1 MDKTRLEAIHCFPI
15 KGLPAISLTNT
26 DLVIGRGIPNDR
38 RYAITNGTMSD
49 GKWMPAGNYFVN
61 AYNDG
66 LLNFKVTNDEQTS
79 SISISNPENQEIRI
93 QTNNPQSLELANLT
107 LERFISHI
115 KVKADRTPPQIVE
128 LSDAG
133 GSWDYP
139 GTEISLINQMTV
151 KAIGDAMD
159 RDLDPERFRGNLIL
173 SGLNAWQEFD
183 LLGKKLGIG
192 DAEIEVLFPIVRC
205 PAPGVN
211 PKTGLRDIDFEQEF
225 PTCFGHAY
233 CGMYARVTKTGKIN
247 AEDKIEVLGNAS
259 TPLAR
264 VQELADPYPLWPR
277 FADVGSYDVNG
288 ETTQIALNCSSPWP
302 FPDAKPGQRL
312 RFHLN
317 STTKATGWT
326 SAYLDGVSNG
336 QYHLSIPK
344 SETGD
349 PLTEYL
355 RTELGAETRLLISGP
370 FGRV

>member
-15 KGLPAISLTNT
+15 KGLPAINLSNT
-26 DLVIGRGIPNDR
+26 DLVVGRGIPNDR
-38 RYAITNGTMSD
+38 RYAITNGTISD

-66 LLNFKVTNDEQTS
+66 LLNFKVTNVEQTS
-79 SISISNPENQEIRI
+79 CISITNPDNKEI
-93 QTNNPQSLELANLT
+93 QLKTDNPQSLELANLT
-107 LERFISHI
+107 LERFISQLKI
-115 KVKADRTPPQIVE
+115 KADKAPPQIVE

-139 GTEISLINQMTV
+139 GTEISLINLATV
-151 KAIGDAMD
+151 EAIGNEMD
-159 RDLDPERFRGNLIL
+159 RDLDPERFRGNLLL

-183 LLGKKLGIG
+183 FLGKKLRIG
-192 DAEIEVLFPIVRC
+192 EAEIEVLFPIVRC

-211 PKTGLRDIDFEQEF
+211 PKTGARDIDFEKDY
-225 PTCFGHAY
+225 PSCFGHPY
-233 CGMYARVTKTGKIN
+233 CGMYARVTKTGKISTD
-247 AEDKIEVLGNAS
+247 DKIEVLGNAS

-288 ETTQIALNCSSPWP
+288 ETTQMTLKCTAPWP

-317 STTKATGWT
+317 STTKASGWT
-326 SAYLDGVSNG
+326 SAYLDEVSDG
-336 QYHLSIPK
+336 QYRLSVPK
-344 SETGD
+344 SETAD
-349 PLTEYL
+349 ALTEFL
-355 RTELGAETRLLISGP
+355 RTELGNETRLLISGP